1 MNALVHI
8 HISFLR
14 GVYSQSLV
22 IKTLS
27 PTDGNMASIYLV
39 FEQKY
44 IYMLYFKCLKKVIYA
59 YLELGFNANFQ
70 DLAFTVQILFL
81 CKL

>member
-14 GVYSQSLV
+14 GVYAQSLV

-27 PTDGNMASIYLV
+27 PTDGDMASIYLV

-44 IYMLYFKCLKKVIYA
+44 IYMLYLKCLKKS
-59 YLELGFNANFQ
+59 YLRVHRTWVE
-70 DLAFTVQILFL
+70 
-81 CKL
+81 CKLSASRIYSPDIIFM